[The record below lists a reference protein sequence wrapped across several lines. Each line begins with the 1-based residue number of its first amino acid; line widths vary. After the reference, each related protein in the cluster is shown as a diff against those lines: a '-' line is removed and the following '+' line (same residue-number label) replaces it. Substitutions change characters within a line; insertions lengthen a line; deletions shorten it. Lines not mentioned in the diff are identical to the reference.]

1 MQVVA
6 VVNRKGGVGK
16 TTTAVNLA
24 AALALGGVRTLLVD
38 LDPQSSVGRSL
49 RLHAED
55 GTGSSAWF
63 AGKGAQPVVRFLG
76 RPETTRL
83 GVVPADDALAEA
95 EVDLLDA
102 PRRRDRLAK
111 GLERID
117 RSWSVAL
124 IDTPPALGALT
135 DAALR
140 AAHGVLMPAALDYLA
155 VESLRTA
162 VDAVRRA
169 EKAHDRR
176 YHPLA
181 VLPTMVEPRRAGTRG
196 GLAVL
201 EDHVGDLL
209 LGVEIPRSARVDSSA
224 LAGVPLVVATPTAPA
239 AVAYR
244 QAARELLAR
253 LSNRP
258 TRRRSAVKS
267 LVRADLRQELLRLRR
282 R

>member
-38 LDPQSSVGRSL
+38 LDPQGSVGRAL
-49 RLHAED
+49 GLLAV
-55 GTGSSAWF
+55 GGAGSSAWF
-63 AGKGAQPVVRFLG
+63 TGKGSRPTVCFLG

-83 GVVPADDALAEA
+83 GIVPADDALAEVEA
-95 EVDLLDA
+95 HLLDA

-111 GLERID
+111 GLEQID
-117 RSWSVAL
+117 SSWGVAL

-140 AAHGVLMPAALDYLA
+140 AADGVVMPATLDYLA

-176 YHPLA
+176 YQPLA
-181 VLPTMVEPRRAGTRG
+181 VLPTMVEPQRTASRT
-196 GLAVL
+196 GLTL
-201 EDHVGDLL
+201 LGDQVGELL
-209 LGVEIPRSARVDSSA
+209 LGVEIPRSARADSSA
-224 LAGVPLVVATPTAPA
+224 LAGVPLVLATPTAPVA
-239 AVAYR
+239 MAYR
-244 QAARELLAR
+244 AAARELLAQ
-253 LSNRP
+253 LSDRP
-258 TRRRSAVKS
+258 VSRRAAVKRF
-267 LVRADLRQELLRLRR
+267 VKTDLRAELLRRR
-282 R
+282 RR